1 MRVLVSGSR
10 NWVDYNEIMR
20 KMTVVLDEWVST
32 NPEDKKI
39 TFVHSGSSPAENM
52 ITEYIGKVEKLLRQK
67 GYTITEQLVR
77 SNIDDS
83 YSKAGSLF
91 DLTNL
96 NIDRTVVFIRDSCKK
111 TQSLA
116 NISNVIGIPTD
127 VVKGW

>member
-20 KMTVVLDEWVST
+20 KMTVTLDEWVST

-52 ITEYIGKVEKLLRQK
+52 ITEYIGKVERLLRQK
-67 GYTITEQLVR
+67 GYSIKEQLVR
-77 SNIDDS
+77 SRIDES
-83 YSKAGSLF
+83 YSKSGSLF
-91 DLTNL
+91 DLANL
-96 NIDRTVVFIRDSCKK
+96 DIDKTVVFIRDSCKR

-116 NISNVIGIPTD
+116 NISSAMGIPTD
-127 VVKGW
+127 IVKG